1 MLKYTAN
8 KELFR
13 DGSFIVNQKK
23 QISALQLASSLS
35 LPRSHGMKTEVMGT
49 FLTILDKF
57 ASGPSQLDFRSDG
70 LLPDASAVDVAAAKG
85 NVHAVKALVKKGAQL
100 PDAKRISGWAQAKLS
115 ATDDFM
121 QKKNMERCAYIIKN
135 WHKDPKTTQKV
146 ADDWTNLKTIDE
158 SKVESSWENLVWMY
172 KDRKG
177 LRKEESSI
185 PRP

>member
-1 MLKYTAN
+1 M
-8 KELFR
+8 
-13 DGSFIVNQKK
+13 VNQRK

-57 ASGPSQLDFRSDG
+57 GSQLDFRSDG
-70 LLPDASAVDVAAAKG
+70 LLPDASAIDIAAAKG
-85 NVHAVKALVKKGAQL
+85 NVHAVKALVKRGAQL

-115 ATDDFM
+115 TTDDFM
-121 QKKNMERCAYIIKN
+121 QRKNMERCIYIIKN
-135 WHKDPKTTQKV
+135 WEKHPKTTLKV
-146 ADDWTNLKTIDE
+146 ADDWTNLRTIDE

-185 PRP
+185 SRP